1 MTSIEIGRLLR
12 ANTSGCVMACKVPS
26 DHLPAFGQMVR
37 IPMDDGTKIFGL
49 IYETTIQDDGLVR
62 QLAIGPHV
70 SDEVIED
77 NRKNRNMPL
86 EISVSF
92 VGWSAENHTYQTRV
106 PRPPLSLNKIFLC
119 SDEELLSFVSS
130 GKFGYLRGLL
140 RDMEIPGAD
149 LLTAHLKQVLDTL
162 NHQSP
167 APEVEN
173 ALREII
179 ALLKDDYPQLMDVL
193 SAISEIMD

>member
-1 MTSIEIGRLLR
+1 
-12 ANTSGCVMACKVPS
+12 
-26 DHLPAFGQMVR
+26 
-37 IPMDDGTKIFGL
+37 
-49 IYETTIQDDGLVR
+49 
-62 QLAIGPHV
+62 
-70 SDEVIED
+70 
-77 NRKNRNMPL
+77 
-86 EISVSF
+86 
-92 VGWSAENHTYQTRV
+92 
-106 PRPPLSLNKIFLC
+106 
-119 SDEELLSFVSS
+119 
-130 GKFGYLRGLL
+130 
-140 RDMEIPGAD
+140 MEIPAAD